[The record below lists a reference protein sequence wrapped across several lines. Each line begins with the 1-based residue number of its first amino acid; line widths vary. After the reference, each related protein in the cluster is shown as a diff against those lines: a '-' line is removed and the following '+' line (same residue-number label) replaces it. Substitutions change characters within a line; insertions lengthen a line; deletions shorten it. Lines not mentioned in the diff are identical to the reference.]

1 MEYIPIG
8 FDHVVPDGLDHIL
21 FVVGLFL
28 LSPKLSTLLWQVTA
42 FTLAHSVT
50 LIAGTLGAISV
61 PASIVEP
68 LIAASIVF
76 IAVENIFFATL
87 NPWRTA
93 IVFAFGLLHGL
104 GFASVLAEF
113 GLPAGQ
119 YIPALIGF
127 NLGVEFGQLSV
138 IAFAFVLLALPFGRS
153 PYYRS
158 RISIPISSIIAIIGV
173 WWVLERTVL
182 S

>member
-1 MEYIPIG
+1 M
-8 FDHVVPDGLDHIL
+8 VPDGLDHIL

-28 LSPKLSTLLWQVTA
+28 LSLKLSILLWQITA

-50 LIAGTLGAISV
+50 LIAGTLGMMSIPS
-61 PASIVEP
+61 SIVEP

-76 IAVENIFFATL
+76 IAVENIFFAKL
-87 NPWRTA
+87 NPWRTG

-113 GLPAGQ
+113 GLPEGQ

-138 IAFAFVLLALPFGRS
+138 IAVAYVLLALPFGRS
-153 PYYRS
+153 NYYRS
-158 RISIPISSIIAIIGV
+158 RVSIPISCMIAIIGV
-173 WWVLERTVL
+173 WWVLERTVVA
-182 S
+182 